1 MRFPVLARALGDR
14 RRSLVW
20 WSVGVAVYGA
30 MIISV
35 FPTVRDA
42 SGMQDLMSQ
51 YPKSVLAMMGI
62 ADIDFTSGA
71 GYLAAELFG
80 FMVPLFLLVLTI
92 GTGASAVGG
101 AEDSGALD
109 LVLAHPIRR
118 RSVLLQNA
126 AVVAVEAALIGAVV
140 IVGLVIGN
148 PLVDLKLSYANLLG
162 TVLGVVLLGILF
174 GWLALVVGAAT
185 GSRAIGLG
193 AASAAAA
200 IAYLASTLPELVDGL
215 HPVRWFS
222 PFFSATSGSPLALG
236 FTWWHA
242 LVLAALATVVLA
254 LGVVLFDRRALAR

>member
-1 MRFPVLARALGDR
+1 MTFPVLVRALGDR

-20 WSVGVAVYGA
+20 WSVGVAAYVA
-30 MIISV
+30 MITAV

-42 SGMQDLMSQ
+42 SGMQELMDQ
-51 YPKSVLAMMGI
+51 YPKSVLAMMGV

-80 FMVPLFLLVLTI
+80 FMVPLFVLVLTI

-126 AVVAVEAALIGAVV
+126 AVVAVEAVLIGAVV
-140 IVGLVIGN
+140 VVGLAIGD
-148 PLVDLKLSYANLLG
+148 PIVDLKLSYANLFG
-162 TVLGVVLLGILF
+162 TVLGVVLLGVLL

-185 GSRAIGLG
+185 GSRAIALG
-193 AASAAAA
+193 ATSAFAAL
-200 IAYLASTLPELVDGL
+200 AYLGSTLPELVEGL
-215 HPVRWFS
+215 RPVRWFS
-222 PFFSATSGSPLALG
+222 PFFYATSGSPLALG

-242 LVLAALATVVLA
+242 VVLA
-254 LGVVLFDRRALAR
+254 GAAAVVLGVGVVLFDRRSLAR

>member
-1 MRFPVLARALGDR
+1 VRFPVLARALGDR

-20 WSVGVAVYGA
+20 WSVGVAAYVA

-92 GTGASAVGG
+92 GTGAAAVGG

-126 AVVAVEAALIGAVV
+126 AVVAVEAVLIGAVIV
-140 IVGLVIGN
+140 AGLAIGDPVVGLR
-148 PLVDLKLSYANLLG
+148 LDHLNLLG
-162 TVLGVVLLGILF
+162 TVVGVVLLGILL

-185 GSRAIGLG
+185 GSRAVALG
-193 AASAAAA
+193 STSAFAAL
-200 IAYLASTLPELVDGL
+200 AYLGSTLPELVDGL
-215 HPVRWFS
+215 RPVRWFS
-222 PFFSATSGSPLALG
+222 PFFYATSGSPLALG

-242 LVLAALATVVLA
+242 GVLAAAAVVVLGV
-254 LGVVLFDRRALAR
+254 GVVVFERRSLAR

>member
-1 MRFPVLARALGDR
+1 VRFPVLARSIGDR
-14 RRSLVW
+14 RRSLIW
-20 WSVGVAVYGA
+20 WSVGVAAYVA
-30 MIISV
+30 MIVSV

-109 LVLAHPIRR
+109 LLLAHPIRR

-126 AVVAVEAALIGAVV
+126 AVVAIEAVLIGAV
-140 IVGLVIGN
+140 IVAGLAIGD
-148 PLVDLKLSYANLLG
+148 PIVDLRLSYANLLG
-162 TVLGVVLLGILF
+162 TVVGVVLLGIVF

-193 AASAAAA
+193 ATSALAAL
-200 IAYLASTLPELVDGL
+200 AYLGSTLPELVEGL
-215 HPVRWFS
+215 RPVRWFS
-222 PFFSATSGSPLALG
+222 PFFYATSGSPLALG

-242 LVLAALATVVLA
+242 GVLAVLAAVVLA
-254 LGVVLFDRRALAR
+254 VGVVLFDRRALAR

>member
-20 WSVGVAVYGA
+20 WSVGVAAYLA
-30 MIISV
+30 MIIAV

-42 SGMQDLMSQ
+42 SGMQDLMNQ

-80 FMVPLFLLVLTI
+80 FMVPLFVLVLTI
-92 GTGASAVGG
+92 GTGAAAVGG

-118 RSVLLQNA
+118 RSVVLQNA
-126 AVVAVEAALIGAVV
+126 AVVAVEAALLGAVV
-140 IVGLVIGN
+140 LAGLVIAD
-148 PLVDLKLSYANLLG
+148 PLVDLKLDLANLLG
-162 TVLGVVLLGILF
+162 TVLGVVLLGILL
-174 GWLALVVGAAT
+174 GWLALVLGAAT
-185 GSRAIGLG
+185 GSRAIALG
-193 AASAAAA
+193 ATSAFAAL
-200 IAYLASTLPELVDGL
+200 AYLGSTLPELVAGL
-215 HPVRWFS
+215 RPVRWFS
-222 PFFSATSGSPLALG
+222 PFFYATSGSPLALG

-242 LVLAALATVVLA
+242 AVLAAAALVVLGV
-254 LGVVLFDRRALAR
+254 GVVLFERRSLAR

>member
-20 WSVGVAVYGA
+20 WSVGVAAYVA
-30 MIISV
+30 MIVSV

-51 YPKSVLAMMGI
+51 YPESVLAMMGI
-62 ADIDFTSGA
+62 SDIDFTSGA

-92 GTGASAVGG
+92 GTGASAIGG

-126 AVVAVEAALIGAVV
+126 AVVAVEAVLIGAVIV
-140 IVGLVIGN
+140 VGLAIGD
-148 PLVDLKLSYANLLG
+148 PIVSLKLSYPNLLG
-162 TVLGVVLLGILF
+162 TVLGVVLLGIVF

-193 AASAAAA
+193 ATSAFAAL
-200 IAYLASTLPELVDGL
+200 AYLGSTLPELVEGL
-215 HPVRWFS
+215 RPVRWFS
-222 PFFSATSGSPLALG
+222 PFFYATSGSPLALG

-242 LVLAALATVVLA
+242 GVLAALAVVVLA
-254 LGVVLFDRRALAR
+254 VGVVLFDRRALAR

>member
-20 WSVGVAVYGA
+20 WSVGVAAYGA

-222 PFFSATSGSPLALG
+222 PFFYATSGSPLALG

>member
-20 WSVGVAVYGA
+20 WSVGVAAYVA
-30 MIISV
+30 MIVSV

-51 YPKSVLAMMGI
+51 YPEERAGDDGHRRHRLHL
-62 ADIDFTSGA
+62 GA

-126 AVVAVEAALIGAVV
+126 AVVAVEAVLIGAVIV
-140 IVGLVIGN
+140 VGLAIGD
-148 PLVDLKLSYANLLG
+148 PIVSLKLSYPNLLG
-162 TVLGVVLLGILF
+162 TVLGVVLLGVVF
-174 GWLALVVGAAT
+174 GWLALVIGAAT

-193 AASAAAA
+193 ATSAFAAL
-200 IAYLASTLPELVDGL
+200 AYLGSTLPELVEGL
-215 HPVRWFS
+215 RPVRWFS
-222 PFFSATSGSPLALG
+222 PFFYATSGSPLALG

-242 LVLAALATVVLA
+242 GVLAALAVVVLA
-254 LGVVLFDRRALAR
+254 VGVVLFDRRALAR